1 MKVLLYFII
10 AYLIGS
16 LNPAIFITAI
26 TKGEDIRRY
35 SDGNPGATNVYLNVN
50 KSFGIIVGVIDAL
63 KSFIPLYF
71 AQKSGLEGFQLALFG
86 ACIIIGHDFPVFY
99 GFKGGTGI
107 SATIG
112 GLFFF
117 EPQMTVIIL
126 ILCLISLKL
135 LLYTKKG
142 GILGFSPLETVESV
156 GFILVI
162 LYLLKFGSSFSK
174 SYMLL
179 VTGVVV
185 LRRIERVFNLFSE
198 KRA

>member
-1 MKVLLYFII
+1 V
-10 AYLIGS
+10 
-16 LNPAIFITAI
+16 
-26 TKGEDIRRY
+26 
-35 SDGNPGATNVYLNVN
+35 
-50 KSFGIIVGVIDAL
+50 
-63 KSFIPLYF
+63 
-71 AQKSGLEGFQLALFG
+71 
-86 ACIIIGHDFPVFY
+86 ACAVDV
-99 GFKGGTGI
+99 FKGGTGI